1 MVKNC
6 MKTVLITGADG
17 FMGKNLIAT
26 LRELEN
32 VEILKYDIENT
43 LDELKDFAMRADF
56 VFHLAGVNRPVDISE
71 FEIGNKGFTEH
82 LLDILK
88 ENDKQT
94 PILMTS
100 STQAELNNPYGQ
112 SKKSAENAVFDY
124 GKVTNSKVFVYRLSN
139 VFGKWCRPNYNS
151 VVATWCHNITRELP
165 IQINN
170 PDAELNLVYID
181 DIIQEFINALNGT
194 EYRTTDDF
202 CFISRTFNVT
212 LKQLADTLYAFKD
225 SRKTLILPNLDGD
238 FERFLYATYLSYLP
252 EKEFGYELQ
261 MKHDDRGW
269 LAEFIKAKGFGQ
281 IFVSR
286 TKPGI
291 TRGNHWHHTKVEK
304 FLVVEGE
311 AIVKF
316 RHLFSSEVLEYR
328 VLGGQLK
335 VLDIPT
341 GYTHSITNVGE
352 TDVITLFWADEIFDQ
367 DRPDTY
373 YLGV

>member
-1 MVKNC
+1 